1 MGHHLD
7 EMQKKDWVQ
16 VRTIYGQGLATGI
29 AAFMT
34 VPPIWKD
41 WDAGHLSL
49 GRTVAREGT
58 RGGDGRVLGWAALAP
73 VADT

>member
-1 MGHHLD
+1 MGHRID
-7 EMQKKDWVQ
+7 TMQRRDWVQ

-34 VPPIWKD
+34 VPPKWKD
-41 WDAGHLSL
+41 WDAGHLPL
-49 GRTVAREGT
+49 ARTVAREDA
-58 RGGDGRVLGWAALAP
+58 RDGDGHVLGWAALAP